1 MDFVQVLFL
10 SFIQGLTEF
19 LPISSSAH
27 LILFSDFFSSN
38 IQSLNFDVSVHLGTL
53 IAACVYFKG
62 EISKILN
69 SFTGSDKENIGKKLL
84 VNLIIAA
91 SPILIIGF
99 FVRDLV
105 EIFLRTPEII
115 AYATIFFA
123 VILFLSTKVKTRH
136 SQLDSISPI
145 QSLIIGLSQ
154 CLALIPGTSRS
165 GITISAG
172 LALGVESKVASRF
185 SFLLAIPTIGAI
197 ACYQII
203 SVDFISFAAEYR
215 SNLLGILISFVVAYL
230 TIDFFI
236 KFIDRIGFMPFII
249 YRLVLGA
256 AILLFLI

>member
-1 MDFVQVLFL
+1 MDLIQVLFL

-38 IQSLNFDVSVHLGTL
+38 IQSLNFDISVHLGTL
-53 IAACVYFKG
+53 IAAFVYFKD
-62 EISKILN
+62 EISQIFN
-69 SFTGSDKENIGKKLL
+69 SFFSSDKESNGKKLFL
-84 VNLIIAA
+84 NLAIA
-91 SPILIIGF
+91 SFPILVIGF
-99 FVRDLV
+99 FVKDLV

-123 VILFLSTKVKTRH
+123 FILYFSTKVKTQH
-136 SQLDSISPI
+136 SRLDSISPI
-145 QSLIIGLSQ
+145 QSLIIGLAQ

-165 GITISAG
+165 GVTISAG

-203 SVDFISFAAEYR
+203 SVDLASFAEEYR
-215 SNLLGILISFVVAYL
+215 SNVIGMLISFVVAYL

-236 KFIDRIGFMPFII
+236 KFIEKIGFMPFII

-256 AILLFLI
+256 SILLFLI

>member
-1 MDFVQVLFL
+1 MDLLQVLFL

-27 LILFSDFFSSN
+27 LILFSDFFNSS

-53 IAACVYFKG
+53 FAACVYFKT
-62 EISKILN
+62 EISLIMN
-69 SFTGSDKENIGKKLL
+69 SFFGLEKEGRGLLINI
-84 VNLIIAA
+84 IIATL
-91 SPILIIGF
+91 PILIIGF

-105 EIFLRTPEII
+105 EVFLRSPEII

-123 VILFLSTKVKTRH
+123 VILYLSTKVKTRH

-145 QSLIIGLSQ
+145 QSLIIGLAQ

-165 GITISAG
+165 GVTISAG

-203 SVDFISFAAEYR
+203 SVDFVSFAAEYR
-215 SNLLGILISFVVAYL
+215 SNLIGILISFVVAYL

-236 KFIDRIGFMPFII
+236 KFIDRVGFMPFII

-256 AILLFLI
+256 SILLFLI

>member
-1 MDFVQVLFL
+1 MDFIQVLFL

-27 LILFSDFFSSN
+27 LILFSNSFSSN

-53 IAACVYFKG
+53 IAAFVYFKD
-62 EISKILN
+62 EILQILN
-69 SFTGSDKENIGKKLL
+69 SFVALDKKSTGRNLL
-84 VNLIIAA
+84 VNLTIAA
-91 SPILIIGF
+91 LPILIIGF

-105 EIFLRTPEII
+105 EIFLRFPEII

-123 VILFLSTKVKTRH
+123 VILYLSTKVKTQH
-136 SQLDSISPI
+136 FQLDSMTPM
-145 QSLIIGLSQ
+145 QSLIIGLAQ

-165 GITISAG
+165 GVTISAG
-172 LALGVESKVASRF
+172 LALGLESKVASRF

-203 SVDFISFAAEYR
+203 SVDFTSFAEEYR
-215 SNLLGILISFVVAYL
+215 SNLIGMFISFVVAYL

-236 KFIDRIGFMPFII
+236 KFIDKIGFMPFII

-256 AILLFLI
+256 SILLFLI

>member
-1 MDFVQVLFL
+1 MDLVHVLFL

-27 LILFSDFFSSN
+27 LILFSDFFSSDV
-38 IQSLNFDVSVHLGTL
+38 QSLNFDISVHLGTL
-53 IAACVYFKG
+53 IAACVYFKD
-62 EISKILN
+62 EISQILN
-69 SFTGSDKENIGKKLL
+69 SFTGLDKESTGKKLL

-91 SPILIIGF
+91 SPILVIGF

-123 VILFLSTKVKTRH
+123 VILYLSTKVKTRH

-145 QSLIIGLSQ
+145 KSLIIGLAQ

-165 GITISAG
+165 GVTISAA

-185 SFLLAIPTIGAI
+185 SFLLAIPTISAI

-203 SVDFISFAAEYR
+203 SVDFASFAAEYQ
-215 SNLLGILISFVVAYL
+215 SNLLGILISFVIAYL

-236 KFIDRIGFMPFII
+236 KFIDRIGFIPFII

>member
-1 MDFVQVLFL
+1 MDLIQVIIL

-27 LILFSDFFSSN
+27 LILFSNFFSSN
-38 IQSLNFDVSVHLGTL
+38 IQSLNFDVSVHLGTF
-53 IAACVYFKG
+53 IAACVYFKD
-62 EISKILN
+62 EISQML
-69 SFTGSDKENIGKKLL
+69 SFFSNLDKESAGKKLL

-91 SPILIIGF
+91 LPILIIGF
-99 FVRDLV
+99 FIRDLV
-105 EIFLRTPEII
+105 EIFLRSPEII

-123 VILFLSTKVKTRH
+123 VILYLTTKVKTQH

-145 QSLIIGLSQ
+145 QSLIIGLAQ

-165 GITISAG
+165 GVTISAG
-172 LALGVESKVASRF
+172 LALGVDSKVASRF

-203 SVDFISFAAEYR
+203 SVDFASFTEEYR
-215 SNLLGILISFVVAYL
+215 SNLIGVVISFVIAYL

-236 KFIDRIGFMPFII
+236 KVIDRIGFMPFII

-256 AILLFLI
+256 SILFFLV

>member
-1 MDFVQVLFL
+1 MDLVQVLFL

-53 IAACVYFKG
+53 IAACFYFKD
-62 EISKILN
+62 EITQILN
-69 SFTGSDKENIGKKLL
+69 SFAGSDEESLGRKLL
-84 VNLIIAA
+84 FNLII
-91 SPILIIGF
+91 SSLPILIIGF
-99 FVRDLV
+99 FVRDFV
-105 EIFLRTPEII
+105 EIFLRSPEII

-123 VILFLSTKVKTRH
+123 VILYLSTKVKTQH
-136 SQLDSISPI
+136 SQLDSISPT
-145 QSLIIGLSQ
+145 QSLIIGLAQ

-203 SVDFISFAAEYR
+203 SVDFISFAADYR
-215 SNLLGILISFVVAYL
+215 SNLLGILISFIVAYL

-236 KFIDRIGFMPFII
+236 KFIDRIGFLPFII
-249 YRLVLGA
+249 YRLVLGTS
-256 AILLFLI
+256 ILLFLI

>member
-1 MDFVQVLFL
+1 MDLLQVLFL

-27 LILFSDFFSSN
+27 LILFSDFFNSN

-53 IAACVYFKG
+53 FAACIYFKD
-62 EISKILN
+62 EIL
-69 SFTGSDKENIGKKLL
+69 
-84 VNLIIAA
+84 LIIKSFFSLEKEKEGRGLLINVIIATL
-91 SPILIIGF
+91 PILIIGF

-105 EIFLRTPEII
+105 DIFLRSPEII
-115 AYATIFFA
+115 AYATIIFA
-123 VILFLSTKVKTRH
+123 VVLYLSTKVKTQY
-136 SQLDSISPI
+136 SSLDSISPTH
-145 QSLIIGLSQ
+145 SLIIGLAQ

-165 GITISAG
+165 GVTISAA
-172 LALGVESKVASRF
+172 LALGVNSKIASRF

-203 SVDFISFAAEYR
+203 GVDFTSFVDEFK
-215 SNLLGILISFVVAYL
+215 SNIIGMVISFVIAYL

-249 YRLVLGA
+249 YRLFLGTL
-256 AILLFLI
+256 ILFFLI

>member
-1 MDFVQVLFL
+1 MKKKSL
-10 SFIQGLTEF
+10 S
-19 LPISSSAH
+19 A
-27 LILFSDFFSSN
+27 
-38 IQSLNFDVSVHLGTL
+38 
-53 IAACVYFKG
+53 KK
-62 EISKILN
+62 KIH
-69 SFTGSDKENIGKKLL
+69 KKLL

-99 FVRDLV
+99 FVRDFV
-105 EIFLRTPEII
+105 EIFLRSPEII

-123 VILFLSTKVKTRH
+123 VILYLSTKVKTQH
-136 SQLDSISPI
+136 SQLDSISPT
-145 QSLIIGLSQ
+145 QSLIIGLAQ

-236 KFIDRIGFMPFII
+236 KFTA
-249 YRLVLGA
+249 LV
-256 AILLFLI
+256 